1 MTARSLKQIGL
12 SSKRSEQPSALL
24 RDNLPGQKNPF
35 STRYQQALR
44 QLQQIYAL
52 ERRCFL

>member
-1 MTARSLKQIGL
+1 MTARSLKQKGFSL
-12 SSKRSEQPSALL
+12 KRSEQPSALL
-24 RDNLPGQKNPF
+24 RDNPPSQQNPC